1 MSIKISYEA
10 DKKDLKYSPVS
21 RLEMQMQD
29 GGTWPELV
37 QEFLNF
43 LRGTGYS
50 IPPQIL
56 SDEEDYSQKQEEN
69 SDASL

>member
-1 MSIKISYEA
+1 MGIKIIHEA
-10 DKKDLKYSPVS
+10 DKKDLNYSPVS
-21 RLEMQMQD
+21 RLEMHMQD

-56 SDEEDYSQKQEEN
+56 SDEDDVDYPQKQEE
-69 SDASL
+69 